1 MTTEQHPVSD
11 YERIARAIA
20 FIQARRGEQ
29 PGLEEIAAWLHLSP
43 FHFQRLFKRW
53 VGTTPK
59 RFLEVLTV
67 EYSKPLLRRSVS
79 LLETAAEAGL
89 SGPSRL
95 HDHFVQLEAVSPGEF
110 QRQGRGLTLR
120 WGVHDSPFGT
130 VFIALTERGVC
141 RLEFIE
147 PADVEAASQRLAR
160 NWPAAILQRS
170 DESTASTVS
179 RIFGAEEDQ
188 QTPLPL
194 QVAGTNFQLAVWRAL
209 LQIPSG
215 QGTSY
220 GRIAEA
226 IGKPKASRA
235 VGTAVGANPIAFL
248 IPCHRVIQQSGAL
261 GGYRWG
267 PERKQAMQLW
277 ERLQLD

>member
-1 MTTEQHPVSD
+1 MTAVQHPTSD

-20 FIQARRGEQ
+20 YIQARRTEQ
-29 PGLEEIAAWLHLSP
+29 PRLQEIAQALHLSP

-79 LLETAAEAGL
+79 LLDTAAEAGL

-110 QRQGRGLTLR
+110 QRQGRGLTLS
-120 WGVHDSPFGT
+120 WGVHDSPFGR
-130 VFIALTERGVC
+130 VFIALSERGIC
-141 RLEFIE
+141 QLEFIE
-147 PADVEAASQRLAR
+147 RAGNEAALQRLAR
-160 NWPAAILQRS
+160 NWPAAILQCS
-170 DESTASTVS
+170 DEATASTVS
-179 RIFGAEEDQ
+179 RIFGAERNPHS
-188 QTPLPL
+188 PLPL

-209 LQIPSG
+209 LRIPAG
-215 QGTSY
+215 YGLSY

-235 VGTAVGANPIAFL
+235 VGTAVGLNPIAFL

-267 PERKQAMQLW
+267 RERKHAIQLW